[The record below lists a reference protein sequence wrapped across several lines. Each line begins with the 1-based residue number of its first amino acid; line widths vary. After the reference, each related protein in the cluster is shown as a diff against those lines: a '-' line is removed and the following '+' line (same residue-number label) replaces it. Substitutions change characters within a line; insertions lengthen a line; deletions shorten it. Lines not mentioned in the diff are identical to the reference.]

1 MAQQNVPD
9 QSAADSTLTHMV
21 DEIREMEGVGK
32 RRWPKW
38 LGIFLIIVAAVAT
51 VWIAQNPSSVDIRP
65 KADEGALI
73 AISSP
78 GYGKL
83 SVAPRTFK
91 WQSVSG
97 RHHYLLGIG
106 TAPGKSDVLEKMVMT
121 DSVVLNDA
129 EAGLFK
135 PGTTY
140 HWKVRAVSKEGK
152 TIGHA
157 ESKFSI

>member
-1 MAQQNVPD
+1 MAQDDPNS
-9 QSAADSTLTHMV
+9 QSAANATLDHMV
-21 DEIREMEGVGK
+21 QEIRDMEGVGK

-38 LGIFLIIVAAVAT
+38 LGIFLVVVAGVAVVWLAQHPAT
-51 VWIAQNPSSVDIRP
+51 LEGR
-65 KADEGALI
+65 KADEGVVL

-83 SVAPRTFK
+83 SVPPRTFK
-91 WQSVSG
+91 WQSVTG
-97 RHHYLLGIG
+97 RHHYTLTVG
-106 TAPGKSDVLEKMVMT
+106 TLPGKADVLEKMVMT

-129 EAGLFK
+129 EAALMK

-140 HWKVRAVSKEGK
+140 HWKVRAISADGK

-157 ESKFSI
+157 ESKFSL